1 MGSSMKY
8 VVAAVLALVLVF
20 LGSRYVGEYMDQ
32 KEQAQAVESFYK
44 TVLELN
50 MYGMPSKGEIDKF
63 KPFISSKLL
72 DGLLQAFAAEE
83 KHTLETKG
91 EEAPLFE
98 GPMFLG
104 VWEGA
109 NRMLAAK
116 REVLAGQTTYLVTFE
131 IKSPYN
137 KDPNG
142 NWKDRAILVQENGK
156 WVVDDLVFRVA
167 DGSMDGRSLS
177 QSLKP

>member
-1 MGSSMKY
+1 
-8 VVAAVLALVLVF
+8 
-20 LGSRYVGEYMDQ
+20 
-32 KEQAQAVESFYK
+32 
-44 TVLELN
+44 
-50 MYGMPSKGEIDKF
+50 
-63 KPFISSKLL
+63 
-72 DGLLQAFAAEE
+72 
-83 KHTLETKG
+83 
-91 EEAPLFE
+91 
-98 GPMFLG
+98 MFLG

-131 IKSPYN
+131 IKSPYD
-137 KDPNG
+137 KDPNS